1 MRKVVSWN
9 AGGAP
14 SVVFGVRPLMLWK
27 TECDMKLPGSL
38 CLYASEHRFTGDCHV
53 GMVEVILEVVMLKFW
68 GQKDRDSHCKAPKLS
83 LNPPPRRQEATQQIR
98 NTVAA
103 LIGCASRLLFFDWVL
118 LFSDPKWYIWKQES
132 RLAGLCFLPDQVK
145 C

>member
-9 AGGAP
+9 AEGAP
-14 SVVFGVRPLMLWK
+14 SIVFGVRPLMLWK

-38 CLYASEHRFTGDCHV
+38 CLYASEHRFAGDCHV
-53 GMVEVILEVVMLKFW
+53 GMVEVILEVLMLKFW

-83 LNPPPRRQEATQQIR
+83 LNPLPEDRRQQQIR
-98 NTVAA
+98 NIVAA
-103 LIGCASRLLFFDWVL
+103 LIGYAPRLLFFDWVL
-118 LFSDPKWYIWKQES
+118 LFSDPKWYIWKPES
-132 RLAGLCFLPDQVK
+132 RLVSLCFLPDQVK